1 MAHGTS
7 KHARPARPLHLGA
20 ASVEK
25 ADGDWIVRCVRAGT
39 SVKTYT
45 CPGCLGTIPPGQ
57 AHVVVWPAVP
67 PIGSS
72 TTIEH
77 RRHWHADC
85 WRLRH

>member
-1 MAHGTS
+1 VA
-7 KHARPARPLHLGA
+7 A
-20 ASVEK
+20 ASVQK
-25 ADGDWIVRCVRAGT
+25 ADGAWIARTIPVGT

-45 CPGCLGTIPPGQ
+45 CPGCQGPIEPGV

-77 RRHWHADC
+77 RRHWHASC
-85 WRLRH
+85 WRTHR